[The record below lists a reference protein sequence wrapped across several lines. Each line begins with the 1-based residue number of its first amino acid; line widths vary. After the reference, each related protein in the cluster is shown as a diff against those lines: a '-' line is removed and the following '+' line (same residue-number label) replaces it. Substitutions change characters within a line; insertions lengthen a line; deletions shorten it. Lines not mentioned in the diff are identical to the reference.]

1 MFGFS
6 LKIWNSQFEK
16 ESDEFK
22 TLDSVVYIFNEIDGK
37 DIIHLSTVIN
47 FLVGDESLQEI
58 FRNRVGYGI
67 FFLFVW
73 GDPCPLSVVPGKN
86 KTVELSPD
94 QCHFDI
100 LGNKKNVY
108 SDVTRSSI

>member
-67 FFLFVW
+67 FFCLFGGIPV
-73 GDPCPLSVVPGKN
+73 PCQWS
-86 KTVELSPD
+86 
-94 QCHFDI
+94 
-100 LGNKKNVY
+100 LGRTKLW
-108 SDVTRSSI
+108 S

>member
-67 FFLFVW
+67 FFVCL
-73 GDPCPLSVVPGKN
+73 GGS
-86 KTVELSPD
+86 LSPVSGPWEE
-94 QCHFDI
+94 QNCGAKSRPVS
-100 LGNKKNVY
+100 L
-108 SDVTRSSI
+108 

>member
-58 FRNRVGYGI
+58 FRNRVGEWI
-67 FFLFVW
+67 FLFV
-73 GDPCPLSVVPGKN
+73 GGRDPCPPVSGPWEG
-86 KTVELSPD
+86 T
-94 QCHFDI
+94 Q
-100 LGNKKNVY
+100 
-108 SDVTRSSI
+108 T